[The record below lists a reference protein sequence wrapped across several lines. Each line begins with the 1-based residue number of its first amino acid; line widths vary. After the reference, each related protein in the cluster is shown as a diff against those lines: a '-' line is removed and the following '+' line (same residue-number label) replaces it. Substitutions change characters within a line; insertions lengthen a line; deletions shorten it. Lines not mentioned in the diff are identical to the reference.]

1 MASESN
7 NEESNDE
14 DNFETIVQLSV
25 SIGGESGDA
34 NPESATAEAA
44 E

>member
-7 NEESNDE
+7 NE

-25 SIGGESGDA
+25 SIGGERGDVD
-34 NPESATAEAA
+34 PESATAEAA